1 MLRTSAP
8 LIGALGVRSEIN
20 RMPEISR
27 FLGIVIAM
35 FYNDHAPPH
44 FHARYGD
51 LEIRVDIQTGQILS
65 GSFPK
70 RAESLVLE
78 WLGLHRSELMIDWEL
93 ASKRKHLL
101 KVAPLE

>member
-1 MLRTSAP
+1 
-8 LIGALGVRSEIN
+8 
-20 RMPEISR
+20 MPEISR

-44 FHARYGD
+44 FHARYGE
-51 LEIRVDIQTGQILS
+51 LEVRVDIQTGQILS

-78 WLGLHRSELMIDWEL
+78 WLGLHRAELMINWDL
-93 ASKRKHLL
+93 AGNRKPLL
-101 KVAPLE
+101 KVAPLEGPNDPDSESC